1 MKRFLV
7 LIPLVLLLAGAVAD
21 KPVAYWTFKTTPS
34 TLAPAELE
42 PGDEIDLI
50 FTATLDPE
58 WLVYSSDF
66 SADAGPPPTT
76 FEIIPDDSFET
87 VGGIRSV
94 DPRRKKD
101 RTGGVEVSYFE
112 SKAEF
117 RQRIRVLSP
126 DYIVKGVIRGR
137 YCSEKKGLSLPFE
150 QLFVFSIQ

>member
-1 MKRFLV
+1 M
-7 LIPLVLLLAGAVAD
+7 
-21 KPVAYWTFKTTPS
+21 
-34 TLAPAELE
+34 ELE

-58 WLVYSSDF
+58 WCVYSTDF
-66 SADAGPPPTT
+66 SADAGSQTTT
-76 FEIIPDDSFET
+76 FEIIPDDSFEG

-94 DPRRKKD
+94 EPRRKKD
-101 RTGGVEVSYFE
+101 KAGNMEVSYFA

-126 DYIVKGVIRGR
+126 DYIVKGVIRGQ
-137 YCSEKKGLSLPFE
+137 YCNEKKRLCLPFE